1 MVEKVPSNIIVK
13 IKDCNIMI
21 DGINFSGQPM
31 KNELKTYDKIRKL
44 QLLKVM
50 ITQLDVYQIMPI
62 SKNTINQ
69 LQYI

>member
-50 ITQLDVYQIMPI
+50 ITQLDVY
-62 SKNTINQ
+62 
-69 LQYI
+69 